1 MQTRDILFDILDQ
14 QTLPVGDTIYPKEPN
29 MDVELI
35 IEEIKGGMTSLD
47 VSIIKLKEEIESYTN
62 NEMPVHIAKG
72 FDFIVNKLSQKI
84 ITELKTKVLSKLAIS
99 KKSRDPT

>member
-1 MQTRDILFDILDQ
+1 MVATLSYILFDILDQ

-47 VSIIKLKEEIESYTN
+47 VSIIKLSTFQLLLCYHT
-62 NEMPVHIAKG
+62 
-72 FDFIVNKLSQKI
+72 FIYLGMSIFMMQEKVPKITKQIQGRIKLGQN
-84 ITELKTKVLSKLAIS
+84 
-99 KKSRDPT
+99 